1 MTKSHQ
7 GQAYNHYFLKVS
19 LLVYI
24 HGMCSYDLIVM
35 RIFIFYYVSVTVTEE
50 PTKPSGGTLPIL
62 L

>member
-1 MTKSHQ
+1 MTISSRASVQ
-7 GQAYNHYFLKVS
+7 S
-19 LLVYI
+19 LLFESVFISLYTY
-24 HGMCSYDLIVM
+24 GMCSYDLIVM